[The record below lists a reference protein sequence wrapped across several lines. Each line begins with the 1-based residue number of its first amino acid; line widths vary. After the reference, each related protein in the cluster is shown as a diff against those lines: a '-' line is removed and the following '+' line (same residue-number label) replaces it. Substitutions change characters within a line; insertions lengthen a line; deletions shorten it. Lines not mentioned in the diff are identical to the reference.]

1 MLEEIKVRR
10 VNSILRFLVQK
21 IIQKVAG
28 LRAEF
33 MKVFLE
39 ESLQDMLEN
48 GANSGTSQERDFAF
62 DSSVDRGKQSGG
74 SLKLGREI
82 EMKRHQGVGS
92 FLFIK

>member
-1 MLEEIKVRR
+1 MLEEIKARR

-33 MKVFLE
+33 MKAFLE
-39 ESLQDMLEN
+39 ESLRDMLEN
-48 GANSGTSQERDFAF
+48 GADSGTSQERDFAF
-62 DSSVDRGKQSGG
+62 DSSVDRRKQSGG

-82 EMKRHQGVGS
+82 KRHQGVGS
-92 FLFIK
+92 LLFIK